1 MDVSYPSEL
10 CSGTVFRLRN
20 LYSRSTQNTD
30 IVSSINFSTGVSYLI
45 IMSHKSLGINNNS
58 RDDSVTV
65 EHYTSPSDFG
75 NIIHSQCY
83 YDPVQ

>member
-1 MDVSYPSEL
+1 MDVSHPPEL

-20 LYSRSTQNTD
+20 LYPRSTKNSD

-45 IMSHKSLGINNNS
+45 IMSHKSLGINNN
-58 RDDSVTV
+58 RDDSVT
-65 EHYTSPSDFG
+65 EEQYTSLSDFG
-75 NIIHSQCY
+75 NIIHSQCH

>member
-1 MDVSYPSEL
+1 MDVSYPPEL

-45 IMSHKSLGINNNS
+45 IMSHESLGMNNS
-58 RDDSVTV
+58 DDSVTV
-65 EHYTSPSDFG
+65 EQYTSPSDFG
-75 NIIHSQCY
+75 NIIHSQCH